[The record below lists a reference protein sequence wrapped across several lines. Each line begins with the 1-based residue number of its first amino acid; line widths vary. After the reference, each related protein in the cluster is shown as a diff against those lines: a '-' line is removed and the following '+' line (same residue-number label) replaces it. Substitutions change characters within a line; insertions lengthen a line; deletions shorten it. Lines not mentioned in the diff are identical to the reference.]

1 MCSISRACV
10 RSGRSQWLV
19 PLRACQTSFRMVSP
33 ERERFRLGTTAKP
46 AGGPS
51 AATSTALTLWYLS

>member
-1 MCSISRACV
+1 MFDLAGLCSV
-10 RSGRSQWLV
+10 RSHQWLV

-51 AATSTALTLWYLS
+51 AATSTALTLWHLS